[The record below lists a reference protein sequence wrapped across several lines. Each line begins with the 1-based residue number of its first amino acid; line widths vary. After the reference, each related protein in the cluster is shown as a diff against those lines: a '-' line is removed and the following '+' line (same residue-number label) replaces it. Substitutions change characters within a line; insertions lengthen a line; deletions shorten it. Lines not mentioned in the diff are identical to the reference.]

1 MAEAIR
7 VLLVD
12 DEPLFLE
19 SMSKVLKVRGY
30 AVGTA
35 AGGVEALEDLRFN
48 RYDVVVLDLRMPGL
62 DGIATLER
70 IRKQDG
76 LLPVILLSGHADMSK
91 AVEAMQHG
99 AVDYLLKPAPVD
111 KLCERIRS
119 SLEHRDILQEMGP
132 GGGPDR

>member
-1 MAEAIR
+1 MADSIR

-12 DEPLFLE
+12 DEPVFVDT
-19 SMSKVLKVRGY
+19 MSKVLKARGY
-30 AVGTA
+30 GVGAA
-35 AGGVEALEDLRFN
+35 AGGVEALEELQFN
-48 RYDVVVLDLRMPGL
+48 RYDVVVLDLRMPGM

-70 IRKQDG
+70 IRKRDP

-99 AVDYLLKPAPVD
+99 AVDYMLKPAPVD

-119 SLEHRDILQEMGP
+119 AVEHRKILEELAGC
-132 GGGPDR
+132 

>member
-1 MAEAIR
+1 MADAIR

-12 DEPLFLE
+12 DEPVFVDT
-19 SMSKVLKVRGY
+19 MSKVLKARGY
-30 AVGTA
+30 EVGAA
-35 AGGVEALEDLRFN
+35 AGGVAALEELRFN
-48 RYDVVVLDLRMPGL
+48 RYDVVVLDLRMPGM

-70 IRKQDG
+70 IRKRDP

-99 AVDYLLKPAPVD
+99 AVDYMLKPAPVD

-119 SLEHRDILQEMGP
+119 AVEHRSILEEMGP
-132 GGGPDR
+132 PPGG

>member
-1 MAEAIR
+1 MADAIR

-12 DEPLFLE
+12 DEPVFVDTL
-19 SMSKVLKVRGY
+19 SKVLKARGY
-30 AVGTA
+30 EVGAA
-35 AGGVEALEDLRFN
+35 AGGVEALEELQFN
-48 RYDVVVLDLRMPGL
+48 RYDVVVLDLRMPGI

-70 IRKQDG
+70 IRKRDP

-99 AVDYLLKPAPVD
+99 AVDYMLKPAPVD

-119 SLEHRDILQEMGP
+119 AVEHRNILEEMGP
-132 GGGPDR
+132 PPGG

>member
-1 MAEAIR
+1 MADAIR

-12 DEPLFLE
+12 DEPVFVDT
-19 SMSKVLKVRGY
+19 MSKVLKARGY
-30 AVGTA
+30 EVGAA
-35 AGGVEALEDLRFN
+35 AGGVAALEELRFN
-48 RYDVVVLDLRMPGL
+48 RYDVVVLDLRMPGM

-70 IRKQDG
+70 IRKRDP

-99 AVDYLLKPAPVD
+99 AVDYMLKPAPVD

-119 SLEHRDILQEMGP
+119 AVEHRKILEEMGP
-132 GGGPDR
+132 PPGG

>member
-1 MAEAIR
+1 MADTIR

-19 SMSKVLKVRGY
+19 SMGKVLKLRGY
-30 AVGTA
+30 QVGAVT
-35 AGGVEALEDLRFN
+35 GGVEALEELRFG

-70 IRKQDG
+70 IRKQDAF
-76 LLPVILLSGHADMSK
+76 LPVILLSGHADMSK

-99 AVDYLLKPAPVD
+99 AVDYLLKPAPVE

-119 SLEHRDILQEMGP
+119 ALEHRRILEELEG
-132 GGGPDR
+132 R